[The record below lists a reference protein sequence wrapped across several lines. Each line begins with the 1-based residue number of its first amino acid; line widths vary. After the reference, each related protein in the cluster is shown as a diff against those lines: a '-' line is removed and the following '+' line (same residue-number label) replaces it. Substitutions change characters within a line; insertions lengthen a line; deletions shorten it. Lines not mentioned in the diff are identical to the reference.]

1 MSSRFSFHLLLWS
14 CLLIL
19 LGVMGWLSHSML
31 DAEKRRLAE
40 THQIRLVEQ
49 SRLALWRKDSLLASM
64 IAGENNRSP
73 GEYFQGDALAEA
85 RKEEGGMPDLSGFA

>member
-40 THQIRLVEQ
+40 THQIRLVE
-49 SRLALWRKDSLLASM
+49 
-64 IAGENNRSP
+64 
-73 GEYFQGDALAEA
+73 
-85 RKEEGGMPDLSGFA
+85 